1 MTAHPLRILT
11 LADGRRLAWREY
23 GDPDGA
29 PCVYITG
36 TPASGL
42 AGAAFDDDA
51 RAAGVRLVSIDKP
64 GYGASDIDP
73 HRSLLSAA
81 DEVRQLADHL
91 GLDRF
96 AVLGQSGGG
105 PFALACAYAM
115 PDRLTTTVVACG
127 LAPWGRG
134 LELGPMVPGLR
145 FMMRAARTAPFLIV
159 PLLAAMR
166 RKLARPDAAT
176 TQVDEGLANAVPAE
190 RDSPAVRASTLA
202 LLPAVRDALRNGSRG
217 AIQELRLVTHDWG
230 FSRSGIRGHVDIIHG
245 ELDSNV
251 PVSSAVSNAAAI
263 RDSSLE
269 LFPDLAHAAS
279 AVEAPRIMRLV
290 ATAARP

>member
-1 MTAHPLRILT
+1 MTGHPLQILR
-11 LADGRRLAWREY
+11 LADGRGLAWREY

-42 AGAAFDDDA
+42 AGAAFDEEA
-51 RAAGVRLVSIDKP
+51 RRAGVRLVSIDKP
-64 GYGASDIDP
+64 GYGASDFDP
-73 HRSLLSAA
+73 SRTLLSSAA
-81 DEVRQLADHL
+81 EVRALADHL
-91 GLDRF
+91 GIDRF

-105 PFALACAYAM
+105 PFALACASAL
-115 PDRLTTTVVACG
+115 PDRLTTTVVASG

-145 FMMRAARTAPFLIV
+145 FMMRAARSTPFLIT
-159 PLLAAMR
+159 PLLASMR
-166 RKLARPDAAT
+166 RTVARPDAAT
-176 TQVDEGLANAVPAE
+176 TQVEKGLAQAVPAE
-190 RDSPAVRASTLA
+190 RDSAAVRASTLA
-202 LLPAVRDALRNGSRG
+202 LLPAIRDALRNGSRG
-217 AIQELRLVTHDWG
+217 AVQELRIVTHDWG
-230 FSRSGIRGHVDIIHG
+230 FSRSEIRGHVDILHG

-279 AVEAPRIMRLV
+279 AVHAPHIMHLV
-290 ATAARP
+290 ATAATH